1 MRMPGGQSYLIRL
14 LRRVE
19 SSLSDGHHVTESSKV
34 GRIVQKLA
42 QADDIHEALNELLCV
57 EGMDQFALR
66 LMWLL
71 EGAERSTMNMDD
83 GVLEYQAVMLENLLT
98 ANTLARG
105 VDKGSPEPTVGMG
118 IDELYVSLHK
128 FGRAIEGLKQ
138 HSISEDGF
146 KGIQASQMYALL
158 QVLALLADQ
167 ALSCGKR
174 DLSQFAAAC
183 GGFVHYVL
191 DHEMLRDVRVIN
203 ILDNANFTLQTVFE
217 AASAEDRDSLTSTI
231 ELLKQPREL
240 LD

>member
-1 MRMPGGQSYLIRL
+1 
-14 LRRVE
+14 
-19 SSLSDGHHVTESSKV
+19 V

-42 QADDIHEALNELLCV
+42 QADDIHDALNELLCV
-57 EGMDQFALR
+57 EGMEQFALR

-71 EGAERSTMNMDD
+71 EGAERGTMSLDD
-83 GVLEYQAVMLENLLT
+83 GVLDYQAMMLENLLI
-98 ANTLARG
+98 AKTLARG
-105 VDKGSPEPTVGMG
+105 ADQGTPEPTIGRE

-138 HSISEDGF
+138 HSVGEAGF
-146 KGIQASQMYALL
+146 KGIQESEMYALL

-183 GGFVHYVL
+183 VGFVHYVL
-191 DHEMLRDVRVIN
+191 DNEMLHDVRVIN

-217 AASAEDRDSLTSTI
+217 VAGAEDLDSLTSTI